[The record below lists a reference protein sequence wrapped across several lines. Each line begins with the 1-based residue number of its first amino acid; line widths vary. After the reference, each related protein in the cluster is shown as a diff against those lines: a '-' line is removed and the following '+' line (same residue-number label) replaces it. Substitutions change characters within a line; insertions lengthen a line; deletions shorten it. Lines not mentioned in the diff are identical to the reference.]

1 MDFDYQVAPALILL
15 IGILVIW
22 LSLRRIRSLRTAIAR
37 KSRRILKKISLS
49 IVVFCTFVI
58 VVSTS
63 YNAIARLWFHARHPA
78 SGQTYLVDGRKM
90 YMECTGSGSPTIVL
104 DAGLGNDSTIWANVQ
119 PALAKTTRV
128 CAYDRAGFGLSQA
141 RPAPRDADRIAA
153 ELHGLL
159 IQANVARPIVLMGHS
174 IAGIY
179 MRDYAARYPQDL
191 AGLVFVD
198 GSTPLQ
204 MDNPAFKAAG
214 ASGLPPWYVPMLF
227 RAAFIVG
234 VPRLMGRCSSHAS
247 GSNGQAA
254 QIQAEDFC
262 EMHANSSLSEARSM
276 EQSGLETVHSGP
288 YGDLPILVFSHDPDK
303 SMSTENAAQKKVELV
318 WSQMQEDIKK
328 LSTRSRRIIA
338 HDSGH
343 YIQTERTD
351 LIDKE
356 VSLFIEQ
363 IRGTAPPPANY
374 GSTTTE

>member
-1 MDFDYQVAPALILL
+1 MDFDYQVAPVLILL
-15 IGILVIW
+15 IGILVLW
-22 LSLRRIRSLRTAIAR
+22 LSLRRILSLRAKVAR
-37 KSRRILKKISLS
+37 KSRRIAERIVLSLVLFFAVA
-49 IVVFCTFVI
+49 ITACTGFN
-58 VVSTS
+58 T
-63 YNAIARLWFHARHPA
+63 IARLWFHAHHPTP
-78 SGQTYLVDGRKM
+78 GQTYLVDGYKM
-90 YMECTGSGSPTIVL
+90 YIECTGSGSPTIVL
-104 DAGLGNDSTIWANVQ
+104 DAGLGNDSTIWAQVQ

-141 RPAPRDADRIAA
+141 RPAPRDADHIAA

-159 IQANVARPIVLMGHS
+159 IQANIARPIVLMGHS

-179 MRDYAARYPQDL
+179 MRDYAARYPEDL

-204 MDNPAFKAAG
+204 QDNPAFKAAG
-214 ASGLPPWYVPMLF
+214 AAGLPPWYVPMLF

-234 VPRLMGRCSSHAS
+234 IPRLMGRCSSHAS
-247 GSNGQAA
+247 GPGDQAA

-262 EMHANSSLSEARSM
+262 EMHANSSLNEARSM
-276 EQSGLETVHSGP
+276 EQSGQETVHSGP
-288 YGDLPILVFSHDPDK
+288 YGNLPILVFSHDPDK
-303 SMSTENAAQKKVELV
+303 SMSTENAAQKKVESV
-318 WSQMQEDIKK
+318 WSQMQEDTKK

-338 HDSGH
+338 RNSGH

-356 VSLFIEQ
+356 VPLFIEQ
-363 IRGTAPPPANY
+363 IRGAALPPANY